1 MGLERAEKELFSLWI
16 FQGPPGCAG
25 RVVGEGRNCVHRR
38 HMESWEAQRLSSD
51 SRRPWRSGWKLRS
64 LGCIPE
70 PTSDGHE
77 FCLPPGLT
85 LHIKLILSLFPSVNR
100 CLLNN
105 CYLSAT
111 LLNARAAHV
120 DSKTKNTFLA
130 GADILSFLSPLFL
143 YPC

>member
-1 MGLERAEKELFSLWI
+1 
-16 FQGPPGCAG
+16 
-25 RVVGEGRNCVHRR
+25 
-38 HMESWEAQRLSSD
+38 MESWEAQRLSSD
-51 SRRPWRSGWKLRS
+51 SRRPWKSGWKLRS

-120 DSKTKNTFLA
+120 DSKMKNTFLELRLEKA
-130 GADILSFLSPLFL
+130 EEPEIKLLTFIGS
-143 YPC
+143 